1 MDVTEAVH
9 RRRALRALETR
20 TIEEDKV
27 RKMVEAMRL
36 APSCNNNQPWRV
48 VLCTG
53 EALDKVKECL
63 DKGNVWATRAPLII
77 VVSAKPSEDCRQGEG
92 RDYYKFS
99 CGLGVAQMILQ
110 ATELGLIAHPISG
123 FNPVKTRAALGIPAD
138 YVVITYVICG
148 YPSDD
153 ESLLSDWQK
162 ERQRTRPERKPI
174 GETFYSGR
182 WGEPL
187 Q

>member
-123 FNPVKTRAALGIPAD
+123 FNP
-138 YVVITYVICG
+138 
-148 YPSDD
+148 
-153 ESLLSDWQK
+153 
-162 ERQRTRPERKPI
+162 
-174 GETFYSGR
+174 
-182 WGEPL
+182 
-187 Q
+187 